1 MSLLAQRLSPSDKN
15 KNKVNA
21 DMIEILQN
29 KFIQNSE
36 QFPEDRLWIESQER
50 SYIPVFYVISLTKTC
65 LIQDSA
71 FFVEK

>member
-1 MSLLAQRLSPSDKN
+1 
-15 KNKVNA
+15 
-21 DMIEILQN
+21 MIEILQN

-36 QFPEDRLWIESQER
+36 QFPEYRQLWTESQER